1 MASEAVNNYIT
12 KRYERWLDY
21 SLYHCGLAGI
31 SDEATD
37 VLNEVICSLLQKKS
51 RLLDKFQQ
59 ESESVTEQPVKIPFD
74 FTNRDSIPKGKD
86 PGDCIVIKPITVRTW
101 FRIRPLL
108 LEIEKEDI
116 DKMIVKDGELNAD
129 FPELMNKYGGLLLDV
144 VCLGIHNKP
153 SDPPAWFKKALIDN
167 TTWEDIRIL
176 FNAIIYRIGYHPFCT
191 SITMLRNVSPLRETE
206 IIAARKNL
214 QSWKDITKADS

>member
-1 MASEAVNNYIT
+1 MKFMSIKN
-12 KRYERWLDY
+12 L
-21 SLYHCGLAGI
+21 
-31 SDEATD
+31 
-37 VLNEVICSLLQKKS
+37 
-51 RLLDKFQQ
+51 FQQ
-59 ESESVTEQPVKIPFD
+59 ESDSVTEQPVRIPFD
-74 FTNRDSIPKGKD
+74 FSNRDSIPKEKD

-116 DKMIVKDGELNAD
+116 NRMIVKKGELPED
-129 FPELMNKYGGLLLDV
+129 FPKIMDKYGELLLDI

-153 SDPPAWFKKALIDN
+153 SDPPKWFKQALADN
-167 TTWEDIRIL
+167 STWEDIRIL

-214 QSWKDITKADS
+214 QSWKDTTKVDS

>member
-1 MASEAVNNYIT
+1 
-12 KRYERWLDY
+12 
-21 SLYHCGLAGI
+21 
-31 SDEATD
+31 
-37 VLNEVICSLLQKKS
+37 
-51 RLLDKFQQ
+51 
-59 ESESVTEQPVKIPFD
+59 
-74 FTNRDSIPKGKD
+74 
-86 PGDCIVIKPITVRTW
+86 
-101 FRIRPLL
+101 
-108 LEIEKEDI
+108 
-116 DKMIVKDGELNAD
+116 MIVKDGELNAD